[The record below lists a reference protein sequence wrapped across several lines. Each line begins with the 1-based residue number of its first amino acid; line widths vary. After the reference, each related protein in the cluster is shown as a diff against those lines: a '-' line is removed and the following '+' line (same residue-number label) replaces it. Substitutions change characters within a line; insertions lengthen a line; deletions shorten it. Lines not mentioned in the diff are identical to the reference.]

1 MTKDLYMWLSNDL
14 SAWLWML
21 AICMLPPVG
30 LFILGVYESRHEK
43 HRRRQLWCVDDVN
56 NAINDMH
63 PTGGEVHK
71 TLDVVFTEEDG
82 LQFTPDKHVALG
94 DLEESDGVYTITHGS
109 VYKKI
114 CASANVL
121 RITKNPTTLENY
133 WRFAQ
138 EPIELVRV
146 ERFVVTAEGCHPR
159 TVDVLYWQFAS
170 ENTRKRY
177 EQLLQ
182 IDDTLAELR
191 DIRQAVI
198 NRRGG
203 QHK

>member
-1 MTKDLYMWLSNDL
+1 MRSEIASVVTHVSGYGNAVVDGREKNQWLKSITDHYCQGF
-14 SAWLWML
+14 S
-21 AICMLPPVG
+21 
-30 LFILGVYESRHEK
+30 EQK
-43 HRRRQLWCVDDVN
+43 HKRRQLWCVDDVN
-56 NAINDMH
+56 DAINNMH

-71 TLDVVFTEEDG
+71 TLDVVFTKEDG
-82 LQFTPDKHVALG
+82 LQFTSNKHVALW

-121 RITKNPTTLENY
+121 RITKNPTTVENY

-170 ENTRKRY
+170 EDTRKRY

-198 NRRGG
+198 NRRGR
-203 QHK
+203 

>member
-1 MTKDLYMWLSNDL
+1 MITDL
-14 SAWLWML
+14 STWLWAF
-21 AICMLPPVG
+21 AICMLPPIG
-30 LFILGVYESRHEK
+30 LFAIAVYESRHEE
-43 HRRRQLWCVDDVN
+43 HRRLQLWCVDDVDD
-56 NAINDMH
+56 AINEMH

-71 TLDVVFTEEDG
+71 TPDVVFTQEDG
-82 LQFTPDKHVALG
+82 LQFTPNKHVALW
-94 DLEESDGVYTITHGS
+94 DLKESDGRYTITEGDIH
-109 VYKKI
+109 KKV

-121 RITKNPTTLENY
+121 RVTKNPTTLENY

-146 ERFVVTAEGCHPR
+146 ERFMVTAEGCHPR

-170 ENTRKRY
+170 EDTRKRY

-191 DIRQAVI
+191 DIRRAVI
-198 NRRGG
+198 NRRGR
-203 QHK
+203 

>member
-1 MTKDLYMWLSNDL
+1 
-14 SAWLWML
+14 
-21 AICMLPPVG
+21 
-30 LFILGVYESRHEK
+30 
-43 HRRRQLWCVDDVN
+43 
-56 NAINDMH
+56 MH

-71 TLDVVFTEEDG
+71 TLDVVFTEGDG
-82 LQFTPDKHVALG
+82 LQFTPNKHVTLW
-94 DLEESDGVYTITHGS
+94 DSEESDGRYTITHGS
-109 VYKKI
+109 TYKKV

-121 RITKNPTTLENY
+121 RITKKPTTVENY
-133 WRFAQ
+133 GRFAQ

-170 ENTRKRY
+170 EDTRKRY

-182 IDDTLAELR
+182 IDDMLAELR

-198 NRRGG
+198 NRRGR
-203 QHK
+203 